1 MRGSELNQ
9 EILGEMADEIAGL
22 LRGRSGLLDDTEL
35 ITNVGTVATG
45 NGIVVQV
52 LVSDTVGNAL
62 LSVSVKWRA
71 SRKSVPPHNCP

>member
-35 ITNVGTVATG
+35 TTNVGTVATG
-45 NGIVVQV
+45 NG
-52 LVSDTVGNAL
+52 
-62 LSVSVKWRA
+62 
-71 SRKSVPPHNCP
+71 

>member
-35 ITNVGTVATG
+35 TTNVGTVATG

-52 LVSDTVGNAL
+52 LAAI
-62 LSVSVKWRA
+62 LSGMPCCPSVLNGELHAK
-71 SRKSVPPHNCP
+71 VFPLNN